1 MKISACYIVK
11 NEQENIRRSIE
22 SLKNQYDELI
32 VIDTGSEDG
41 TVDVVRSLGGKVF
54 VYPWQDDFAA
64 ARNFALAKATGDWLI
79 FLDADEYFTAATA
92 GNLRRVL
99 EMASPEADGMLVD
112 MVNFDA
118 DTGEVQEHFIRQ
130 DCYAIGRGFIM
141 KGLFMRH
148 LS

>member
-11 NEQENIRRSIE
+11 NEQENIRHSIE

-32 VIDTGSEDG
+32 VVDTGSEDG
-41 TVDVVRSLGGKVF
+41 TVDVVRSLGGNVF
-54 VYPWQDDFAA
+54 TYKWQDDFAA

-79 FLDADEYFTAATA
+79 FLDADEYFSAATA

-99 EMASPEADGMLVD
+99 EMASPEVDGMLVD

-118 DTGEVQEHFIRQ
+118 DTGEVQEHFYQ
-130 DCYAIGRGFIM
+130 A
-141 KGLFMRH
+141 
-148 LS
+148 